1 MSRASV
7 MFVSVSVVLTGVAG
21 PEAAR
26 ASGLGLGIHGA
37 RLQGAANS
45 GGAVWTDASALAVSP
60 AASSALDDTWLSID
74 VHGGEARSRF
84 VVTAATDGAGD
95 SLSPLPQAVDVNN
108 RGLLPQMYASLRLAP
123 RWSAGLALTVP
134 YGTDVWLDEDFSGR
148 LYGAGMRLS
157 SRQVTPSLAWQF
169 ADRHVIGFGP
179 RWQWLEAETLRYYS
193 LNGLSEGLISSP
205 QDASVLTRGQDEGWG
220 YQAGYAWT
228 PDASTRLS
236 LAWSSAIH
244 HRLEGSAAFGVPADA
259 PWQLALSV
267 SQELRDGVASSVGW
281 VDVTTAESLSGSL
294 MQVLGD
300 EWTLQAGLT
309 WTRNSRLDE
318 VRLSIPTPE
327 DPQRNVTLALDWR
340 DTWTASLGAE
350 RWVSDRL
357 TLRTGV
363 MFDQGPVRDAAH
375 SLPAVADRD
384 RWWLATGASLQW
396 DADRRIDASLAFFR
410 VDPGRFDRTDDD
422 DISENG
428 SPGILQGHA
437 RTQGWLAGVQYNHR
451 WR

>member
-1 MSRASV
+1 
-7 MFVSVSVVLTGVAG
+7 
-21 PEAAR
+21 
-26 ASGLGLGIHGA
+26 
-37 RLQGAANS
+37 LQGAANS
-45 GGAVWTDASALAVSP
+45 GGAAWTDASALAHSP
-60 AASSALDDTWLSID
+60 AASSALEGAHLTVD
-74 VHGGEARSRF
+74 VHAGEARSRF

-95 SLSPLPQAVDVNN
+95 PLAPLPQAVSVNN
-108 RGLLPQMYASLRLAP
+108 RGVLPQVYASLRLAP
-123 RWSAGLALTVP
+123 GWSAGLALTVP
-134 YGTDVWLDEDFSGR
+134 YGTDVWLDEEFTGR

-193 LNGLSEGLISSP
+193 LNGLSAGLIASP
-205 QDASVLTRGQDEGWG
+205 EDASVLTRGQDEGWG

-236 LAWSSAIH
+236 LAWASAIH
-244 HRLEGSAAFGVPADA
+244 HRLEGSAAFVVPDDA

-267 SQELRDGVASSVGW
+267 SEELREGVVSSVGW
-281 VDVTTAESLSGSL
+281 VDVTTAEAFSCSL
-294 MQVLGD
+294 MQAID
-300 EWTLQAGLT
+300 EVWTLQANLA

-327 DPQRNVTLALDWR
+327 DPQRNVTLAVDWR

-350 RWVSDRL
+350 RSVSERF
-357 TLRTGV
+357 TLRAGL

-396 DADRRIDASLAFFR
+396 GADRRIDASLAFFR
-410 VDPGRFDRTDDD
+410 VDPGRFDRIDDD
-422 DISENG
+422 DVSGNG
-428 SPGILQGHA
+428 SPGVLQGHA

-451 WR
+451 WP